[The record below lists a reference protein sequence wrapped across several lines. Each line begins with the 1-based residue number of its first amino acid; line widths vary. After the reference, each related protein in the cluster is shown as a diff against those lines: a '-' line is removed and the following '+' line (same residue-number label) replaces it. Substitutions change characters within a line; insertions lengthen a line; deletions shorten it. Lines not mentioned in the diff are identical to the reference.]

1 MAELL
6 LWLQKIIL
14 IHESIKR
21 IINYEFTANMLTK
34 P

>member
-1 MAELL
+1 MVELL

-14 IHESIKR
+14 IHERIKM
-21 IINYEFTANMLTK
+21 IINYEFTANMRTK